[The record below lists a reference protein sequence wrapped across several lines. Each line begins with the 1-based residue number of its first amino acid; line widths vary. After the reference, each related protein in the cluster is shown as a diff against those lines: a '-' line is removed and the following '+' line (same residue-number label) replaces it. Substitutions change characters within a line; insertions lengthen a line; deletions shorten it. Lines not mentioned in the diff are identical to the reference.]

1 MKLLTANQ
9 RVNERAKGEILRLG
23 IGDHLPDERFIE
35 KTNGAPEGIL
45 YESHTVALCKVIGPA
60 VDEIAQLEVLRD
72 RYRDAQEA
80 EKKSSAQ
87 LRANNQSLFTLVQ
100 KASTEVGLPVPDL
113 QERRTPVKDSA
124 DLQEVSVDV
133 NMKEISVDKL
143 TTLLEKIEGKRSDGI
158 VKVTKL
164 KVKTRFDN
172 PEMLEANLT
181 VSTWRSS
188 AAAPPAEG
196 TKP

>member
-1 MKLLTANQ
+1 MASLSNLPQMFA
-9 RVNERAKGEILRLG
+9 RLSEREKRLVLITG
-23 IGDHLPDERFIE
+23 
-35 KTNGAPEGIL
+35 
-45 YESHTVALCKVIGPA
+45 TVAVVFISFLLVGA
-60 VDEIAQLEVLRD
+60 VNSALDKRQKRVTMRKDEIAQLEVLRE
-72 RYRDAQEA
+72 RYKDAQEA

-87 LRANNQSLFTLVQ
+87 LRSNTQSLFTLVQ

-124 DLQEVSVDV
+124 ELQEVSVDV

>member
-1 MKLLTANQ
+1 MANLSSIPQ
-9 RVNERAKGEILRLG
+9 MFARLSEREKRLVLITG
-23 IGDHLPDERFIE
+23 
-35 KTNGAPEGIL
+35 
-45 YESHTVALCKVIGPA
+45 TVAVVFISFILVSA
-60 VDEIAQLEVLRD
+60 VNSALDKRQKRVTMRKDEIAQLEVLRD

-100 KASTEVGLPVPDL
+100 KASTEVGLLVPDL

-188 AAAPPAEG
+188 SSAPAPTEG
-196 TKP
+196 AKP

>member
-1 MKLLTANQ
+1 MANLSSIPQ
-9 RVNERAKGEILRLG
+9 MFARLSEREKRLVL
-23 IGDHLPDERFIE
+23 I
-35 KTNGAPEGIL
+35 T
-45 YESHTVALCKVIGPA
+45 STVAVVFISFILVSA
-60 VDEIAQLEVLRD
+60 VNSALDKRQKRVTMRKDEIAQLEVLRD

>member
-1 MKLLTANQ
+1 MANLSSIPQ
-9 RVNERAKGEILRLG
+9 MFARLSEREKRLVLITG
-23 IGDHLPDERFIE
+23 
-35 KTNGAPEGIL
+35 
-45 YESHTVALCKVIGPA
+45 TVAVVFISFILVSA
-60 VDEIAQLEVLRD
+60 VNSALDKRQKRVTMRKDEIAQLEVLRD

-87 LRANNQSLFTLVQ
+87 LRANSQSLFTLVQ

>member
-1 MKLLTANQ
+1 MANLSSIPQ
-9 RVNERAKGEILRLG
+9 MFARLSEREKRLVLITG
-23 IGDHLPDERFIE
+23 
-35 KTNGAPEGIL
+35 
-45 YESHTVALCKVIGPA
+45 TVAVVFISFILVSA
-60 VDEIAQLEVLRD
+60 VNSALDKRQKRVTMRKDEIAQLEVLRD

>member
-1 MKLLTANQ
+1 MASLSSIPQMFARLSEREKRLVLVTGTVGVIFVGFLVVTAINSALDSRQ
-9 RVNERAKGEILRLG
+9 KRVSMRK
-23 IGDHLPDERFIE
+23 
-35 KTNGAPEGIL
+35 
-45 YESHTVALCKVIGPA
+45 
-60 VDEIAQLEVLRD
+60 DEIAQLEVLRE
-72 RYRDAQEA
+72 RYHDAQEA

-87 LRANNQSLFTLVQ
+87 LRANSQSLFTLVQ

-113 QERRTPVKDSA
+113 QERRTPVKDAA

-188 AAAPPAEG
+188 SSAPAPTEG
-196 TKP
+196 AKP

>member
-1 MKLLTANQ
+1 MASLSNIPQMFARLSEREKRLVLITGTVGVIFVGFLVVTAINSALDSRQ
-9 RVNERAKGEILRLG
+9 KRVTMRK
-23 IGDHLPDERFIE
+23 
-35 KTNGAPEGIL
+35 
-45 YESHTVALCKVIGPA
+45 
-60 VDEIAQLEVLRD
+60 DEIAQLEVLRE
-72 RYRDAQEA
+72 RYHDAQEA

-87 LRANNQSLFTLVQ
+87 LRANSQSLFTLVQ

-113 QERRTPVKDSA
+113 QERRTPVKDAA
-124 DLQEVSVDV
+124 DLAEISVDV

-188 AAAPPAEG
+188 SAAPAPTDGA
-196 TKP
+196 KP